1 MGRIRV
7 GVSGWSYDE
16 WRGGFYPEDLSQ
28 DEELSHAARH
38 FDTIE
43 VNGTFYGLTDPG
55 AVRSWYEATPYEFV
69 FAVKGSRYITH
80 TKRLS
85 DTGSALANF
94 FASGVLDLDHK
105 LGPILWQL
113 PPNMKFDVDRLESF
127 LVALPH
133 DTDAAAEL
141 ARRHDDRIEDVS
153 FGPGENH
160 RVRHVLEPRH
170 ETFLDPELSR
180 LAQDHGV
187 ALAFSHSSE
196 WPYLEEITAGFV
208 YVRLHGPE
216 ELYASA
222 YGERRLERLAKRMV
236 EWRDGGLPSDSE
248 RISDTNPPS
257 RKSRDVYVYFD
268 NTAAG
273 HAPREAKALTEMIR
287 DCDLD
292 ET

>member
-1 MGRIRV
+1 MGLIRV

-16 WRGGFYPEDLSQ
+16 WRGEFYPEDLSR
-28 DEELSHAARH
+28 DEELRHAASR

-55 AVRSWYEATPYEFV
+55 SVRSWYEATPYEFV

-85 DTGSALANF
+85 GVESALANF
-94 FASGVLDLDHK
+94 FASGILDLDQK

-113 PPNMKFDVDRLESF
+113 PPNMRFEADRVDYF
-127 LVALPH
+127 LGSLPP
-133 DTDAAAEL
+133 DTDAAAEM
-141 ARRHDDRIEDVS
+141 AKDHDDRIQEVS
-153 FGPGENH
+153 YGPGEN
-160 RVRHVLEPRH
+160 RRIRHVLEPRH
-170 ETFLDPELSR
+170 ETFLDPESAKIAR
-180 LAQDHGV
+180 AHGV

-196 WPYLEEITAGFV
+196 WPYLEELTAGFA
-208 YVRLHGPE
+208 YVRLHGPG

-222 YGERRLERLAKRMV
+222 YGERRLQRLAEKMV

-248 RISDTNPPS
+248 RISDTEPPE

-268 NTAAG
+268 NTSAG
-273 HAPREAKALTEMIR
+273 HAPKEAEALMEMIASR
-287 DCDLD
+287 
-292 ET
+292 